1 MKKGMTRLGLL
12 YLRKYEIENY
22 RNTDQYRGL
31 SKCRKMLLGI
41 DLLATNAAI
50 RVVEATGG

>member
-22 RNTDQYRGL
+22 RDTEEYRGL
-31 SKCRKMLLGI
+31 SKCRKLLLGI

-50 RVVEATGG
+50 RIVEATGG

>member
-22 RNTDQYRGL
+22 RHTEEYRGL
-31 SKCRKMLLGI
+31 SKCRKLLLGI

-50 RVVEATGG
+50 RIVEATGG

>member
-22 RNTDQYRGL
+22 RHTEEYRVL
-31 SKCRKMLLGI
+31 SKCRKLLLDI
-41 DLLATNAAI
+41 DLLATNAVI
-50 RVVEATGG
+50 RIVEATGG